1 MFYDA
6 LRSLINNVRI
16 CIDRITKHIEKKK
29 RYSPFLG
36 SLRVKTTIF
45 PNSEREDKNNR
56 FTSVSRMFR
65 NFRLRV
71 FPAKYRSKRV
81 RSASA
86 IRSHTHPIILRTLVA
101 SRSSRSSF
109 TLEEYSSREA
119 TRVCYIVRTSNEP
132 AAFGK

>member
-1 MFYDA
+1 MLYDA

-36 SLRVKTTIF
+36 SLRVKTT
-45 PNSEREDKNNR
+45 EREDKNNR

-65 NFRLRV
+65 YFRLRE

-109 TLEEYSSREA
+109 ILEEYSSRDA

-132 AAFGK
+132 AAFRK